1 MVENREVFSNSNRV
15 MCRLEEMTELGSTW
29 CREGEPLTDGLAVLL
44 SGRLAVRSTGCLL
57 HKIEENQFLQSIEW
71 SARKQESQLD
81 LHQVEIAVEEA
92 PCSILHL
99 NPYWLEQISETRP
112 DLKLILECVIGK
124 DISLKLYMMNKMIG
138 DTDVSMKKSK
148 APEPRMWKKSSSM
161 DAINTGW
168 RGIVRSHFWSDQG
181 RGELAVTQFNPDL
194 DDPRDQTNKTDCSH
208 KLQWPKNINKMD

>member
-1 MVENREVFSNSNRV
+1 MLAWFF
-15 MCRLEEMTELGSTW
+15 RLEELTEVGSTW
-29 CREGEPLTDGLAVLL
+29 CREGERLNDGLAVLL
-44 SGRLAVRSTGCLL
+44 SGRLAVRSGGSSCLL

-71 SARKQESQLD
+71 SASRHDSQLD
-81 LHQVEIAVEEA
+81 HYQVEIAVEEG

-99 NPYWLEQISETRP
+99 NPHCLDQILETRP

-138 DTDVSMKKSK
+138 DADVSVKKEK
-148 APEPRMWKKSSSM
+148 GPCGRVWKKSCSM

-181 RGELAVTQFNPDL
+181 RGELGVTQINPDL
-194 DDPRDQTNKTDCSH
+194 DVPRDQTTQAESPQ
-208 KLQWPKNINKMD
+208 KLLWPHNRTNKMP

>member
-1 MVENREVFSNSNRV
+1 MF
-15 MCRLEEMTELGSTW
+15 RLEELTEVGSTW
-29 CREGEPLTDGLAVLL
+29 CREGEGLNDGLALLL
-44 SGRLAVRSTGCLL
+44 SGRLAVRSGGSLV
-57 HKIEENQFLQSIEW
+57 HKIEENHFLQSIEW
-71 SARKQESQLD
+71 SARKQDSQLD
-81 LHQVEIAVEEA
+81 HYQVEIAVEEG

-99 NPYWLEQISETRP
+99 NPYCLDQIFETRP

-124 DISLKLYMMNKMIG
+124 DISLKLYMMNKMMG
-138 DTDVSMKKSK
+138 DTDVSVKKEKGPESK
-148 APEPRMWKKSSSM
+148 VWKKSCSM